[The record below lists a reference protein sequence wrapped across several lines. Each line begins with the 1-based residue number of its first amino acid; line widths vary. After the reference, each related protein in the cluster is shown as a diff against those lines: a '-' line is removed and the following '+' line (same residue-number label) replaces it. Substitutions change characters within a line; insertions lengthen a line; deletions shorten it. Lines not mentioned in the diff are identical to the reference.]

1 MKWVRVTKTGGSQ
14 DPHPQVSDSQVG
26 GISKSQSYSLRSEG
40 CELHVKI
47 PSLRPYI
54 GKVSS
59 ITFGFENQWHL
70 CLGKLEG
77 YMKRILHS

>member
-40 CELHVKI
+40 CEPHIGPPNQGVLHQKI
-47 PSLRPYI
+47 
-54 GKVSS
+54 SS
-59 ITFGFENQWHL
+59 QNIWL
-70 CLGKLEG
+70 
-77 YMKRILHS
+77 